1 MMLSSCST
9 AARWVVLRS
18 SSRTTRARRTR
29 IIHPRVS
36 SFRCKSSADHSSSTA
51 PKDLEGAKKLHKGVE
66 EGLLKHQSSARP
78 PSSSP
83 LFAGSSPH
91 AEDPILLDRQRRTK
105 QALVNAIC
113 SFGVVLLAAQSWKSS
128 AQKRVAVRDRDEA
141 EERLAEARRTLRQVT
156 ADSTIQA
163 AAAACAREVL
173 ESNDDGSMNKSPV
186 SRRAQWWGRAA
197 ASRNRDDQQQQQ
209 QQQQLQQRLAPVL
222 RHHWQTVVGDA
233 GLTPEELDQKRARE
247 TAPSSEVSGDD
258 ETTAALLEA
267 VGAAA
272 GLEEEEVREM
282 AQPNEEEDKEVV
294 VKKRVFSI

>member
-1 MMLSSCST
+1 
-9 AARWVVLRS
+9 
-18 SSRTTRARRTR
+18 
-29 IIHPRVS
+29 
-36 SFRCKSSADHSSSTA
+36 
-51 PKDLEGAKKLHKGVE
+51 
-66 EGLLKHQSSARP
+66 LKQSARP

-83 LFAGSSPH
+83 LFAGSSPY

-141 EERLAEARRTLRQVT
+141 QERLAEARRTLRQVT
-156 ADSTIQA
+156 ADATIQE

-173 ESNDDGSMNKSPV
+173 ESNDDGGRNKSPV

-209 QQQQLQQRLAPVL
+209 QQQLQQRLAPLL

-282 AQPNEEEDKEVV
+282 ATQNEDDQEVV